1 MGLSQDKLRKETQE
15 ATRRD
20 EQLVVLK
27 VELATLQEKFRL
39 TQDEVSLRLILVAF
53 NWVISKLRQGQ
64 CRPRFKL
71 TRKQLQAHF
80 VPVQSFVK
88 VSLKVQKLG
97 FIKEVDKGRNNSRK
111 IAKLIFQT
119 FAFPQSE
126 WLTSNLED
134 RDLLSGLRQNACPSN

>member
-39 TQDEVSLRLILVAF
+39 TQDEVSLTLILVAC

-64 CRPRFKL
+64 CRPL
-71 TRKQLQAHF
+71 VL
-80 VPVQSFVK
+80 
-88 VSLKVQKLG
+88 
-97 FIKEVDKGRNNSRK
+97 N
-111 IAKLIFQT
+111 
-119 FAFPQSE
+119 
-126 WLTSNLED
+126 
-134 RDLLSGLRQNACPSN
+134 

>member
-1 MGLSQDKLRKETQE
+1 M
-15 ATRRD
+15 
-20 EQLVVLK
+20 
-27 VELATLQEKFRL
+27 
-39 TQDEVSLRLILVAF
+39 
-53 NWVISKLRQGQ
+53 
-64 CRPRFKL
+64 

-80 VPVQSFVK
+80 VQVQSYVM

-119 FAFPQSE
+119 FALPQSE

-134 RDLLSGLRQNACPSN
+134 RDLLSGFR